1 MNGLNVRFFAALRP
15 SMKDKPECECA
26 QCEFGWVQYVKE
38 ASWMYDNYFPFIQR
52 FVGHKLSDVWD
63 KGVPKPPKG
72 VPDGGSPPPQEV
84 PWYGQT
90 QANPPAT
97 KAQLDI
103 FDSPGTPPWFPEAAV
118 QKGPNKGSMRKQFIT
133 KLVCKKKDGAYT
145 VLQQFAWDFYRDL
158 KAEPEWSRFE
168 LFSDKKN
175 NKKKGAECLK

>member
-1 MNGLNVRFFAALRP
+1 MVPADDLADALNQI
-15 SMKDKPECECA
+15 EE
-26 QCEFGWVQYVKE
+26 
-38 ASWMYDNYFPFIQR
+38 I
-52 FVGHKLSDVWD
+52 
-63 KGVPKPPKG
+63 
-72 VPDGGSPPPQEV
+72 
-84 PWYGQT
+84 PWYGRT
-90 QANPPAT
+90 SERKERPAT

-158 KAEPEWSRFE
+158 RAEPEWSRFE